1 MDAVTV
7 TNQQLNFERPR
18 REKGV
23 LGCSKKVSQ
32 EIQDLSWALKSW
44 GMPQGKGRCSTQGC
58 CGKWSSSSTLPTIHL

>member
-32 EIQDLSWALKSW
+32 EIQDLS
-44 GMPQGKGRCSTQGC
+44 
-58 CGKWSSSSTLPTIHL
+58 